1 MRPAAS
7 RESFVVTQA
16 ARESFG
22 WARGSAAG
30 ALPAWVPLY
39 GRAKRHPKANLP
51 CFDQPRSRRRQS
63 RHESAC
69 ALSRRPGA
77 LFTNHVPR
85 ADRFPSSRIGETG
98 TTVQS
103 LKYAEFE
110 QQPFP
115 LPPLAEQ
122 HRIVAKVDELIAL
135 CDQLEAAL
143 GMREAARDRLTAA
156 SLTRLNAP
164 DPDTFP
170 PMPGLR
176 LRRCPP
182 SLRAPTRSKRSARPF
197 STSLCAAGW

>member
-1 MRPAAS
+1 
-7 RESFVVTQA
+7 
-16 ARESFG
+16 
-22 WARGSAAG
+22 
-30 ALPAWVPLY
+30 
-39 GRAKRHPKANLP
+39 
-51 CFDQPRSRRRQS
+51 
-63 RHESAC
+63 
-69 ALSRRPGA
+69 
-77 LFTNHVPR
+77 
-85 ADRFPSSRIGETG
+85 
-98 TTVQS
+98 
-103 LKYAEFE
+103 
-110 QQPFP
+110 
-115 LPPLAEQ
+115 
-122 HRIVAKVDELIAL
+122 LIAL